1 MVFTKRRL
9 FLWGALIAL
18 VWVVF
23 NSITPAGSDPLGAQT
38 SAFAMR
44 GKNLFSL
51 LKERGLFDGAVD
63 VTQFKDSGTLLSKI
77 IGEGSEDR
85 RLAFDSFGCVWNV
98 ALHVDQVADTNFP
111 VLISANLNPA
121 TLGLNETSISL
132 GLHTGA
138 PRTLFDD
145 RALVLVRKNGSAQ
158 VIKMNGLSCA
168 SILPSGDNALP
179 KQIEYLTPTGKCTIA
194 FSSLTTVAFSVGR
207 SRAVLSDKIQKVAD
221 RCVELDP
228 ATKEWVPYMVKGK
241 ARSVGS
247 EGFNADD
254 FDDGIQS
261 VSMDWMKIEIQCDDG
276 SLKTNDYVV
285 SYQAVSDEG
294 LVVSNFNSKAVS
306 AVFELMNLAEKKFG
320 VENSH

>member
-1 MVFTKRRL
+1 MG
-9 FLWGALIAL
+9 W
-18 VWVVF
+18 
-23 NSITPAGSDPLGAQT
+23 
-38 SAFAMR
+38 
-44 GKNLFSL
+44 
-51 LKERGLFDGAVD
+51 
-63 VTQFKDSGTLLSKI
+63 
-77 IGEGSEDR
+77 
-85 RLAFDSFGCVWNV
+85 
-98 ALHVDQVADTNFP
+98 
-111 VLISANLNPA
+111 LN
-121 TLGLNETSISL
+121 TI
-132 GLHTGA
+132 
-138 PRTLFDD
+138 
-145 RALVLVRKNGSAQ
+145 LVRKARRFLWRVTGGMFVVLLALSCVEVKSSCSDVWDEA
-158 VIKMNGLSCA
+158 MNILFYLWLMILVVSLGVTIVVACCEKKWGWLPRIFFYGLFLGGVYVLILSHTLCCEAPKRDSMTVEVLDVFGLSMLVVWLVWLVVA
-168 SILPSGDNALP
+168 VLSKLKPKNLRHNKTEETQMRWKGYVDFMIRMFKVLALVG
-179 KQIEYLTPTGKCTIA
+179 IVTII
-194 FSSLTTVAFSVGR
+194 TTVAFSVGR

-294 LVVSNFNSKAVS
+294 LVASNFNSKAVS